1 LEQTGRRI
9 SMNQSETYR
18 TKIMSLLLEID
29 YGLSCLSREEEFDKL
44 DELYSQYRD
53 DKAQEAVT
61 TQD

>member
-1 LEQTGRRI
+1 
-9 SMNQSETYR
+9 MKQSETYR

-44 DELYSQYRD
+44 DELYSQYREA
-53 DKAQEAVT
+53 KAREAGT